1 MEQTK
6 LSFSEKL
13 GYGVGD
19 MASNLIWTSA
29 ATFLTFFYT
38 DIVGFSAAAVGTLLL
53 IARFFDAFVDI
64 GVGVLVDKTRTKHG
78 KARPW
83 LLWLAIPF
91 GLSGVLLFTAPDL
104 SITGS
109 LIYAYVTY
117 LILNII
123 YSGANVPYGV
133 LNSLITQDPY
143 ERSLLNIFRMLM
155 AIFGAVLVSTM
166 TVPIVNAF
174 GGGKHGWMM
183 TFIIYGAIAAV
194 LFLITFRTTKERV
207 KPAVVQNTV
216 PLSGSL
222 KALFRNKYWALLVV
236 FMILSFIMTSV
247 NTAVNIYYAQYILGN
262 AELMSILG
270 VISFIPLLIGLLFVA
285 PIIKRFGKRNSALL
299 GLVITI
305 LGAAITVIDPTSINI
320 VIIASVIKSLGG
332 VPLAATMFAML
343 ADTVDYGEWKTGMRT
358 EGLVY
363 SAGSFGSKAGSGLGA
378 AIVGW
383 MLAFGGYVGGQE
395 QISDSARSSILFMYI
410 YLPMIISA
418 LMVVILYFYK
428 LDKQFPQIVKE
439 LEAAK
444 NR

>member
-1 MEQTK
+1 MDQTK

-19 MASNLIWTSA
+19 
-29 ATFLTFFYT
+29 
-38 DIVGFSAAAVGTLLL
+38 
-53 IARFFDAFVDI
+53 
-64 GVGVLVDKTRTKHG
+64 
-78 KARPW
+78 
-83 LLWLAIPF
+83 
-91 GLSGVLLFTAPDL
+91 
-104 SITGS
+104 
-109 LIYAYVTY
+109 IYAYVTY

-174 GGGKHGWMM
+174 GGGKQGWVM
-183 TFIIYGAIAAV
+183 TFIIYGAITAV

-247 NTAVNIYYAQYILGN
+247 NTAVNIYYVQYILGN

-285 PIIKRFGKRNSALL
+285 PIIKKFGKRNSSLL
-299 GLVITI
+299 GLAITI
-305 LGAAITVIDPTSINI
+305 LGAAITVIDPTSIKI
-320 VIIASVIKSLGG
+320 VIVASVIKSLGG

-395 QISDSARSSILFMYI
+395 HISESARSSILFMYI
-410 YLPMIISA
+410 YLPIIISA

-428 LDKQFPQIVKE
+428 LDKLFPQIVKE

-444 NR
+444 NI